1 MGLEDLTE
9 SALRSL
15 NLSNVDNEELLNTFN
30 ETVNSP
36 IMTVLFEA
44 LGLCVIQGGISFNQ
58 YFETWTSWM
67 YIPKLCFI
75 PFHVVSKETYL
86 NSSEMHT
93 NTQEILTFKQKMQ
106 EKYKNNDQKTLDDNL
121 KTVLNLDTETIPQK
135 GITEYKN
142 FLTIEAE
149 YWMIDEN
156 YLIDTQFIKVGFPN
170 ILKFLRSALDSLP
183 YDIPVYY
190 YSEKAG
196 GISMPWIATRIL
208 PASIGTTNKKKIDS
222 QQVYTLSKFQ
232 YDTNSKNNKITFNIT
247 LLSSMFGLYSL
258 DDGATKDS
266 TAKNEQINEK
276 AGKTNV
282 SSSS

>member
-1 MGLEDLTE
+1 MGLEDLTT

-15 NLSNVDNEELLNTFN
+15 NLSTVDNEELLEAFN
-30 ETVNSP
+30 KTVNSP
-36 IMTVLFEA
+36 IIKVLFEA
-44 LGLCVIQGGISFNQ
+44 LGLCVIQGGFSFNQ

-75 PFHVVSKETYL
+75 PFHVVSKEKYL

-106 EKYKNNDQKTLDDNL
+106 EKYKDTDTTSLNDNL

-135 GITEYKN
+135 GIAEYKN

-149 YWMIDEN
+149 YWMRDQN
-156 YLIDTQFIKVGFPN
+156 YIIDTQFLKVGFPN
-170 ILKFLRSALDSLP
+170 ILKFLRAALDSLP

-190 YSEKAG
+190 YSQKAG
-196 GISMPWIATRIL
+196 GISMPWIASRII
-208 PASIGTTNKKKIDS
+208 PASIGTTNKKKVDS

-232 YDTNSKNNKITFNIT
+232 YYTNSKNDKITFNIT

-258 DDGATKDS
+258 DNGAAKDS
-266 TAKNEQINEK
+266 TAKNEQTNEK
-276 AGKTNV
+276 AGNTTV
-282 SSSS
+282 SPS